1 MSSWLLTI
9 TGVIFLGVLF
19 DLIYPNGKTNSL
31 CKTIFGLVAV
41 FVMVTPVLNIDA
53 NEFTL
58 KSEVNVELIENIN
71 KAKIDTIK
79 STIDKH
85 LFDCGID
92 GVIVRIDAN
101 LSNDDCEIDKIYID
115 TTNLVLTENITNINK
130 YEVIINEVS
139 MLLEIDKERIVVY
152 G

>member
-31 CKTIFGLVAV
+31 CITIFGLVAV